1 MRAHDLFNEDQFG
14 TEPKRPA
21 RAGSRPTRG
30 GKLEPRY
37 KSAPVVPGGDNPD
50 AVHVPNKGDEPVQ
63 RGDQVVVQDPD
74 NIATVLSGVVKR
86 IGREMVFVTLKNG
99 ETIAAPHDEV
109 SKNYEVL
116 SKRAHLILNK
126 KGPSRSKYKVDEEE
140 VLDEASY
147 RDVIRELLDRFYKDV
162 GLPPIQGNHLG
173 ILDIKSPGTRVWTR
187 GDGVRHRDP
196 GYILPSYWSDEPK
209 KGAVVVQK
217 FWQWLQTQPGVR
229 PLGQISGEF
238 STSKFSNMVG
248 YKGLYFAGGQRGVE
262 FGSASR
268 FKNPRSVW
276 RHNPPN
282 QGVAEGYKPRSKIE
296 ERLTS
301 QDKFEKHLKKH
312 GYDVNEKSKYWDQK
326 VKDMEAQ
333 LAAWDE
339 QMRQRKSNATTSEM
353 ASPGAVASKVTRI
366 QGREYLL
373 HSLPAD
379 MSKVKLVTDDSGKQ
393 VYVWVEKAGMRPQY
407 TYYWFAPAQPVQEG
421 LPALAGLTAAA
432 IGAGMLGNYLDQRQP
447 KVDIG
452 GKQVMVVDNPGWGT
466 IPSNAMTLTGK
477 DGKQYKVWKGSGK
490 GTSQWLA
497 TPAENVKESM
507 CAKHISPSGA
517 ETTMCP
523 DDDDYEIN
531 YGKDSGIDDFRKK
544 NGLDVRTG
552 KKVKEECAGVGIV
565 TKQNSTAD
573 VGPGTIKKN
582 LKAFNLEEILSELG
596 VDKTL
601 KFAKKAHGDQMYG
614 DQPYWTH
621 PRDVAAAGKRFF
633 GTKFNND
640 AIKVAFLHDVVE
652 DTPYKLKQLKNMGLS
667 PEVIEAVELL
677 TKNKALSY
685 EENIKR
691 IIASGN
697 RLAMMVKYADNYK
710 NYTGDKSSWNPKR
723 AEKSQQKYQAS
734 LNMLGSKLG
743 VDKHTQ
749 PIDRDAHVADMEQ
762 ELEEW
767 KASRQ
772 LCRSSTPDSEL
783 GASALASCKSQGLRA
798 RDGNKSHKVGNKRI
812 TVGGHRIKGKKYGG
826 PLPDYG
832 TRK

>member
-1 MRAHDLFNEDQFG
+1 MRAHDLFNEDLFG

-21 RAGSRPTRG
+21 RAGTRPARG
-30 GKLEPRY
+30 KNSEPRY

-50 AVHVPNKGDEPVQ
+50 AVHVPNKGDEPVE

-74 NIATVLSGVVKR
+74 NIATVLTGTVKR
-86 IGREMVFVTLKNG
+86 IGREHVYVTLKNG

-109 SKNYEVL
+109 SKSYEVL
-116 SKRAHLILNK
+116 SKRAHRILDK
-126 KGPSRSKYKVDEEE
+126 KGPSRSKYKVDEQGVAEGSGPQVGDAVYYGNRLVGWFKGYSKHGKIITEPNEE
-140 VLDEASY
+140 EMGDEYAN
-147 RDVIRELLDRFYKDV
+147 RDVYWDPQDKIT
-162 GLPPIQGNHLG
+162 
-173 ILDIKSPGTRVWTR
+173 IKP
-187 GDGVRHRDP
+187 
-196 GYILPSYWSDEPK
+196 E
-209 KGAVVVQK
+209 
-217 FWQWLQTQPGVR
+217 
-229 PLGQISGEF
+229 
-238 STSKFSNMVG
+238 
-248 YKGLYFAGGQRGVE
+248 
-262 FGSASR
+262 
-268 FKNPRSVW
+268 
-276 RHNPPN
+276 

-407 TYYWFAPAQPVQEG
+407 TYYWFAPAQSVQEG
-421 LPALAGLTAAA
+421 WKTGAMVGATAAA
-432 IGAGMLGNYLDQRQP
+432 LALGGYNGYKFRDEVNKLE
-447 KVDIG
+447 KA
-452 GKQVMVVDNPGWGT
+452 QVEMVVKDPAKAAELKKAITRIRMTMG
-466 IPSNAMTLTGK
+466 NAKLN
-477 DGKQYKVWKGSGK
+477 
-490 GTSQWLA
+490 A
-497 TPAENVKESM
+497 TTVRSIEDAKKLVNESI

>member
-1 MRAHDLFNEDQFG
+1 MRAQDFFNEDQFG
-14 TEPKRPA
+14 TNPKRPA
-21 RAGSRPTRG
+21 RAGSRPGRG
-30 GKLEPRY
+30 QGAEPRY

-50 AVHVPNKGDEPVQ
+50 APHTPIKGDEPVQ

-74 NIATVLSGVVKR
+74 NIATVLSGTVKR
-86 IGREMVFVTLKNG
+86 VGRTMVFVTLHNG
-99 ETIAAPHDEV
+99 ETIAVPHDEV

-116 SKRAHLILNK
+116 SKRAHTILNK
-126 KGPSRSKYKVDEEE
+126 KGPSRSNYKVDEET
-140 VLDEASY
+140 LDEASY

-196 GYILPSYWSDEPK
+196 GYIVPSYWSDEPK

-238 STSKFSNMVG
+238 GNSKFSDMVG

-276 RHNPPN
+276 RHQAPEQP
-282 QGVAEGYKPRSKIE
+282 VAEKMS
-296 ERLTS
+296 T
-301 QDKFEKHLKKH
+301 QDKFNRHLKKH
-312 GYDVNEKSKYWDQK
+312 GYDVEEKSKYWDQK

-339 QMRQRKSNATTSEM
+339 EMKRRKQGVSEM
-353 ASPGAVASKVTRI
+353 ASPGSVADKVTKVQGKEYLVHALPYDKSKV
-366 QGREYLL
+366 Q
-373 HSLPAD
+373 
-379 MSKVKLVTDDSGKQ
+379 LVTDDYGRQ
-393 VYVWVEKAGMRPQY
+393 VYIWVEKAGMRPQY
-407 TYYWFAPAQPVQEG
+407 TYYWFSPVQPVQEAWPAIAAG
-421 LPALAGLTAAA
+421 AALGAAALAGVANSPNTLVNGQQIQMAVP
-432 IGAGMLGNYLDQRQP
+432 GN
-447 KVDIG
+447 
-452 GKQVMVVDNPGWGT
+452 
-466 IPSNAMTLTGK
+466 IPSDAKLVTDDRGNQIYIWRSYPIKNSPGNTNGQLVYRPAK
-477 DGKQYKVWKGSGK
+477 D
-490 GTSQWLA
+490 
-497 TPAENVKESM
+497 VKESM

-544 NGLDVRTG
+544 NGLSVRTG

-573 VGPGTIKKN
+573 VGPGTIAKN
-582 LKAFNLEEILSELG
+582 MKAFSLEEMLAELG
-596 VDKTL
+596 VDKTF

-621 PRDVAAAGKRFF
+621 PRAVAAAGKRFF
-633 GTKFNND
+633 GAKFNND

-652 DTPYKLKQLKNMGLS
+652 DTPYKLEQLKNMGLS
-667 PEVIEAVELL
+667 PEVIEAVGLL
-677 TKNKALSY
+677 TKNKKLSY

-691 IIASGN
+691 IMASGN

-710 NYTGDKSSWNPKR
+710 NYTGDKSSWDPKR
-723 AEKSQQKYQAS
+723 AAKSQQKYQAS

-743 VDKHTQ
+743 VDKHSQHTA
-749 PIDRDAHVADMEQ
+749 RDAHVQDMEQ
-762 ELEEW
+762 ELAEW
-767 KASRQ
+767 KASRK

-783 GASALASCKSQGLRA
+783 GASALSSCKSQGLRA
-798 RDGNKSHKVGNKRI
+798 RDGNKSHKLGKSPDSR
-812 TVGGHRIKGKKYGG
+812 TKMGGHRIKGKKYGG
-826 PLPDYG
+826 PLPDWS
-832 TRK
+832 